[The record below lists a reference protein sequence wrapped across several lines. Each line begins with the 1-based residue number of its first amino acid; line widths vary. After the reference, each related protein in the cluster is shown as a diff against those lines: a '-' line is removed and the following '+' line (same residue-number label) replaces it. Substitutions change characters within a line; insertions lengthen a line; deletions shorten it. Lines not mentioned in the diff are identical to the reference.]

1 MYAMQI
7 LKQYCPTYNMW
18 KSDYMQTTHEIEI
31 HDKLAHDQCS
41 SILKSNTVHTSYLQ
55 KLQMTVFKV
64 S

>member
-1 MYAMQI
+1 
-7 LKQYCPTYNMW
+7 
-18 KSDYMQTTHEIEI
+18 MQTTHEIEI

-64 S
+64 QNGGIIPSGRGLKNKSV